1 MNRPPQL
8 LRTLQLITGAL
19 ACGCLAFGAIV
30 FFLVRVTVL
39 GPRAPDLP
47 WPILLAILVIL
58 IAASVLFP
66 RLTATRFDARA
77 RQLLRAG
84 DATTVAQAL
93 LQRTVLHAALTEGWG
108 IFGGICVI
116 VTGQI
121 AFALAPFLAAGV
133 LLASFPT
140 AHGFEARLERW
151 KRDV

>member
-8 LRTLQLITGAL
+8 LLTLQLITGAL

-30 FFLVRVTVL
+30 LFLAGGGFL
-39 GPRAPDLP
+39 AAAAPDLP
-47 WPILLAILVIL
+47 WPILLAILVLL
-58 IAASVLFP
+58 IAVSFLFP
-66 RLTATRFDARA
+66 RLTASRFDARA

-84 DATTVAQAL
+84 DATAVAQAL

-108 IFGGICVI
+108 IFGGVCVI

-151 KRDV
+151 KRDA